1 MFKSFLSI
9 AFVASLSLSFAQN
22 VNYKLR
28 MSKPQSHYYEVEMV
42 VSDNKEAQLELK
54 LPVWAPGS
62 YLVREFSKNLNLIKA
77 YNEVGVALKVVK
89 KEKNKWI
96 VNTNKAEKVTVKY
109 EVYAFELSVRTSF
122 LDLTHGFVSGPGV
135 FMYLESAKNNK
146 GTLEV
151 FPYKDFKVITTALV
165 KANESISKDG
175 STLYQFDN
183 YDQLLDCPIEIG
195 NQVVFD
201 FKAAGTVHTV
211 GIFGK
216 GNFDVELLKK
226 DMAKVCETATA
237 VFGSNPNKNYT
248 FIIHNVTD
256 GQGGLEH
263 LNNATLSVNRWTYQG
278 AEYNGFLSLVAHE
291 YFHLWNVKRIRPI
304 ELGPFDYD
312 KESYTTLLWVMEGFT
327 SYYDELLLLRAGY
340 YSEDTFLAKIQS
352 NINYVEGSVGSRVQ
366 PLAHSSFDAWVKGY
380 RPNENSSN
388 TGMTYYSRG
397 AIMASLL
404 DAMIIDK
411 YKGEKCLDHFLQV
424 LLDKY
429 YKKLSRGFSD
439 LEFKQELESFL
450 DKDLSDF
457 FNNYIDGTEIP
468 NYNEIYSKVGVKAEY
483 TGASIPSFG
492 ANIAQNGNQLNV
504 KSVRA
509 GSAAESAGLSAN
521 DEIIGCNGIRVNQ
534 SSFEEMIDSFQTDK
548 EFKILISRDLNLYEL
563 TVKLAYYE
571 RPQFSLSFIY
581 DEKTNKFKNY
591 MFRKKL
597 KSNY

>member
-9 AFVASLSLSFAQN
+9 ALVASLSVSFSQN
-22 VNYKLR
+22 VSYKLR
-28 MSKPQSHYYEVEMV
+28 MSKPQSHYFEVEMQ

-62 YLVREFSKNLNLIKA
+62 YLVREFSKNLNLVKA
-77 YNEVGVALKVVK
+77 YNEAGIELKVDK

-96 VNTNKAEKVTVKY
+96 VNTNKAKKVTVKY
-109 EVYAFELSVRTSF
+109 EVYSFELSVRTSF

-135 FMYLESAKNNK
+135 FMYVESAKKNK

-151 FPYKDFKVITTALV
+151 FPYKDFKVITSALV

-211 GIFGK
+211 GIFGT

-226 DMAKVCETATA
+226 DMAKICETATA

-263 LNNATLSVNRWTYQG
+263 VNNTTLSVNRWTYQG

-340 YSEDTFLAKIQS
+340 YSEETFLAKMIG

-397 AIMASLL
+397 AIIASLL
-404 DAMIIDK
+404 DAMIIEK
-411 YKGEKCLDHFLQV
+411 YKGQKCLDHFLQV
-424 LLDKY
+424 LLEKY
-429 YKKLSRGFSD
+429 YKKLNRGFSD
-439 LEFKQELESFL
+439 VEFKKELENFL
-450 DKDLSDF
+450 DTDLTDF
-457 FNNYIDGTEIP
+457 FNKFINGTEIP

-483 TGASIPSFG
+483 TGNSIPSFG
-492 ANIAQNGNQLNV
+492 ANLSQNGSQLNV

-521 DEIIGCNGIRVNQ
+521 DEIIGCNGFRVNQ
-534 SSFEEMIDSFQTDK
+534 SSFEAMIASFKTDK

-571 RPQFSLSFIY
+571 RPQFRLSFIN
-581 DEKTNKFKNY
+581 DDKTNVLKNY
-591 MFRKKL
+591 MFRKK
-597 KSNY
+597 

>member
-77 YNEVGVALKVVK
+77 YNEAGVALKVDK

-216 GNFDVELLKK
+216 GNFDIELLKK